1 MGFSVSHVVV
11 PGNPTQRGRGERS
24 AGLRKRYTILK
35 CTQLVSRPSLFLSL
49 LHLFFLEV
57 YLTTM
62 ASQHTPS
69 LTMFTL
75 EDIFGNVIFRCF
87 EFKTKEH

>member
-1 MGFSVSHVVV
+1 MGVSVSHVVV
-11 PGNPTQRGRGERS
+11 PGNQTQGGRGEHS
-24 AGLRKRYTILK
+24 TGLKKRYTIPK
-35 CTQLVSRPSLFLSL
+35 CTQLGSLFLSL

-75 EDIFGNVIFRCF
+75 FGDVIFRCF